1 MRELVMFGTLEY
13 DDLARTRSITPK
25 TNDDDGWRREEVSHW
40 WIDTLAQVRLSRDFI
55 ISGTVPRS

>member
-1 MRELVMFGTLEY
+1 MFGTLEY